1 MATKQ
6 TEIEQEKQSSMIQWA
21 QANPLLWL
29 HSQRTLHSFLDLWQ
43 LLARAIVKSNIFIYP
58 AFI

>member
-6 TEIEQEKQSSMIQWA
+6 TEIEQEKQSSMIQRA

-43 LLARAIVKSNIFIYP
+43 LLVQSNS
-58 AFI
+58 